1 MMIDL
6 RRESSLQLLA
16 EVSRA
21 VFETLKTCDPID
33 YDTRNAAVR
42 RRFPDISDK
51 MLVSAWQIYDA
62 GIAASAEVEEMELN
76 GRL

>member
-51 MLVSAWQIYDA
+51 MLVLRRHS
-62 GIAASAEVEEMELN
+62 GLGGS
-76 GRL
+76 